1 MVGPTA
7 SDGPLFVAVSTTL
20 PDVPG
25 VIVGDDTDRTTS
37 AERAA
42 TVAVVGDTVLLAVD
56 GSVVVVDADAEPPE
70 IAPGA
75 RDATTD
81 TGMVAV
87 LVAPT
92 ARSPLTVQVTVPE
105 ASVQPDGSVAP
116 EAGTTRPAGSV

>member
-1 MVGPTA
+1 MAGPTA

-42 TVAVVGDTVLLAVD
+42 TVAVVGDTVLLPVD
-56 GSVVVVDADAEPPE
+56 GSLVVVDADADPPE

-92 ARSPLTVQVTVPE
+92 ARSPLTVHVAVPDE
-105 ASVQPDGSVAP
+105 SVQPDGNVPS
-116 EAGTTRPAGSV
+116 ERPAGGV

>member
-42 TVAVVGDTVLLAVD
+42 TVAVVGDTVLLPVD

-70 IAPGA
+70 MAPGA
-75 RDATTD
+75 REEATA
-81 TGMVAV
+81 TGIATL

-105 ASVQPDGSVAP
+105 ASVQPDGNVAP
-116 EAGTTRPAGSV
+116 EAGTTRPAGGV